1 VRRHALS
8 PSLSLAPEDL
18 QFRYLRARGPGGQNV
33 NKVATAVQLRFD
45 LEATRTL
52 PDAVKAR
59 LRQLAGRRLT
69 SQGEIL
75 IAVDTHRTQAANRAE
90 AVARLCTLI
99 ERARVAPKTR
109 IATRPSAGSAQR
121 RLERK
126 HHQQRTKR
134 LRRAPSAEE

>member
-1 VRRHALS
+1 MTRLALGR
-8 PSLSLAPEDL
+8 SLPLAAEDL
-18 QFRYLRARGPGGQNV
+18 QFRSLRARGPGGQNV
-33 NKVATAVQLRFD
+33 NKVATAVQLRFH
-45 LEATRTL
+45 LEATRAL

-75 IAVDTHRTQAANRAE
+75 IAVDTHRTQSANRAE
-90 AVARLCTLI
+90 AMARLCALI
-99 ERARVAPKTR
+99 ERARLVPRAR
-109 IATRPSAGSAQR
+109 VATRPSPGSAQR

-134 LRRAPSAEE
+134 LRRAPSPEE